1 MDLKEDLLTEQV
13 SHLDLTGFC
22 QAETG
27 FTIRTV
33 VEKMRQENVN
43 VCLVMD
49 QGNLAGILTDR
60 DVLRRVADHKDVW
73 EKPVSSIMTANPIT
87 IDQAASA
94 ADALWLMDEKRIRN
108 LPAVDGSGKVVGNMT
123 HQAIINYL
131 AARYPTEILNLPPNP
146 NQFPDQVEGG

>member
-87 IDQAASA
+87 IDPAASA

-146 NQFPDQVEGG
+146 NQFPEQVEGG

>member
-87 IDQAASA
+87 IDPAASA

>member
-1 MDLKEDLLTEQV
+1 MDLKEELHTEQV

-22 QAETG
+22 QVESGQA
-27 FTIRTV
+27 IRDV
-33 VEKMRQENVN
+33 VEKMRREDVN

-49 QGNLAGILTDR
+49 EGKLVGILTDR
-60 DVLRRVADHKDVW
+60 DVLRRVAEHQEVW
-73 EKPVSSIMTANPIT
+73 GKPVSVIMTRSPIT
-87 IDQAASA
+87 IDPTASA

-123 HQAIINYL
+123 HQAVINYL

>member
-146 NQFPDQVEGG
+146 NQFPEQVEGG

>member
-1 MDLKEDLLTEQV
+1 
-13 SHLDLTGFC
+13 
-22 QAETG
+22 
-27 FTIRTV
+27 
-33 VEKMRQENVN
+33 
-43 VCLVMD
+43 MD

-87 IDQAASA
+87 IDPAASA